1 MNPDIPGLV
10 PALALVMLLA
20 VAGAGCMEASDDPTK
35 EIPAPASAADD
46 LYARAEAEMADS
58 NYRAASSLYEE
69 AYELYTDS
77 DDAANALLARNGMV
91 RATWATAEYP
101 YNRTAAE
108 AVMEEMI
115 PTLTEDTMTTWLD
128 RRAQTITSDGETLYF
143 ENIAQDYL
151 YAHVDELRPM
161 ADSMIDFGYLS
172 RYAVQ
177 TDDASAGESTTLP
190 YVNPVRYAGTET
202 LALPGDVLPEAGTIA
217 IWYPLPLETASQR
230 DIVVTNLSH
239 KEYIVTGP
247 VTEGGIAYVYYEVP
261 ADEIEGDLTISA
273 DIAFTSYEQRFTVDP
288 AIVGAY
294 DTTDPEY
301 ILSTSSGRNIAVTDE
316 IRDLAQTIVGNETN
330 PYLQA
335 QALYWYIIDTYPYSH
350 APHLSLDTV
359 VPNVPESSYM
369 FATGHGDCGTQ
380 SQFFAALCRS
390 LGIPARATGGYQML
404 ITGQPSP
411 HFWAQYYI
419 EGYGWIPCDKTV
431 AEIADWV
438 DVAEE
443 DRKNFKTYYA
453 NNLDPARLVIQKDV
467 DAPMNPPIPADA
479 VVFRAVL
486 QSPAIVCDTAEGDL
500 NLLAGEHFTIH
511 VEGKE

>member
-1 MNPDIPGLV
+1 MNLKCPGTIA
-10 PALALVMLLA
+10 ALAIALLLT
-20 VAGAGCMEASDDPTK
+20 VAGAGCTEASDDQTQ
-35 EIPAPASAADD
+35 ITTAPASAVDD
-46 LYARAEAEMADS
+46 LYAQAEAAMADG
-58 NYRAASSLYEE
+58 NYRTASFLYEE
-69 AYELYTDS
+69 AYTIYQDEGDS
-77 DDAANALLARNGMV
+77 DRALSARNGMV

-108 AVMEEMI
+108 AVMREKI

-128 RRAQTITSDGETLYF
+128 GRAQTITSDGETLYF
-143 ENIAQDYL
+143 GDVAQDYL

-161 ADSMIDFGYLS
+161 ADRMIDFGYLS
-172 RYAVQ
+172 RYAISA
-177 TDDASAGESTTLP
+177 DDASAGESSTLP
-190 YVNPVRYAGTET
+190 YGNPVRYAGTET
-202 LALPGDVLPEAGTIA
+202 LVLPADALPAAGTLT
-217 IWYPLPLETASQR
+217 IWYPLPLETAAQR
-230 DIVVTNLSH
+230 DVVVTNLSYE
-239 KEYIVTGP
+239 EYIIAGP
-247 VTEGGIAYVYYEVP
+247 VTEGEIAYVCYEVP
-261 ADEIEGDLTISA
+261 ADEIEGDLIITA

-288 AIVGAY
+288 ATVGTY
-294 DTTDPEY
+294 DTTDSEY

-359 VPNVPESSYM
+359 VPKVPESSYM

-390 LGIPARATGGYQML
+390 QGIPARATGGYQML

-443 DRKNFKTYYA
+443 DRETFRTYYA

-467 DAPMNPPIPADA
+467 DAPMDPPIPADA

-486 QSPAIVCDTAEGDL
+486 QSPAIVCNTAEEDL